1 MSCCRSFWLV
11 LVVALCGTVS
21 FTIDMRSKE
30 SFLNVYVWVKFPGRC
45 DQILLELCFVF
56 NLLEFPVSLWGWRWF
71 EFLVLGSVPGPP
83 MVPLWFCARSHYEL
97 CRSRGGWTQILV
109 SRCEANWAGT
119 SPQVWMHKQIRTRSA
134 TTATN
139 GEDVSGNMFI
149 CVHIDMCGSNFFIF
163 AIHIKSYSWSVY
175 VLCTQWLKKILLF
188 SILTIYRSRVQC
200 LQYLK
205 VLSSSGFF

>member
-71 EFLVLGSVPGPP
+71 EFLVLGSVPGPT
-83 MVPLWFCARSHYEL
+83 MDPLWSHYGSVPGPTMSCAGPGVGEPKSWCPGVKQTGPGL
-97 CRSRGGWTQILV
+97 LHRSECT
-109 SRCEANWAGT
+109 N
-119 SPQVWMHKQIRTRSA
+119 RSA
-134 TTATN
+134 LAQPRQQQMVKMSV
-139 GEDVSGNMFI
+139 EI
-149 CVHIDMCGSNFFIF
+149 C
-163 AIHIKSYSWSVY
+163 SYAY
-175 VLCTQWLKKILLF
+175 I
-188 SILTIYRSRVQC
+188 
-200 LQYLK
+200 
-205 VLSSSGFF
+205 

>member
-30 SFLNVYVWVKFPGRC
+30 SFLNVYVWVKFLGRC

-71 EFLVLGSVPGPP
+71 EFLVLGSMPGPP

-139 GEDVSGNMFI
+139 GEDVSGNMFLY
-149 CVHIDMCGSNFFIF
+149 NTWF
-163 AIHIKSYSWSVY
+163 K
-175 VLCTQWLKKILLF
+175 LF
-188 SILTIYRSRVQC
+188 YFCNSH
-200 LQYLK
+200 
-205 VLSSSGFF
+205 